1 MPMSFQMLRDG
12 ETTVVR
18 PEGDVVASSMAELRP
33 AMRELVRSGS
43 RSVVVDLQQTTIVD
57 STGLGLL
64 LSAYNSLRQV
74 EGKFAVVNASEELLD
89 LFHSLR
95 IHQHFQVSGK

>member
-1 MPMSFQMLRDG
+1 MSFQMLRDG

>member
-1 MPMSFQMLRDG
+1 MSFQMLRDG

-33 AMRELVRSGS
+33 AMRELVRSDS
-43 RSVVVDLQQTTIVD
+43 RSVVVDLQQTTMVD